1 MSRPMHQ
8 RGEPAR
14 CRRFFVRTTRHLST
28 WFSFPVLRWC
38 LSLVLSSKEESEL
51 RYRSPLFFRRDGP
64 SRASCAVCVAWPK
77 PREHAL
83 PGLPTTRLNQPS
95 GTRRASPAPSLRP
108 VTPSA
113 CSFAVVAPPARPA
126 LRARALRAKPL
137 RPLECNPAGDGLRG
151 AVARAKR
158 RSCKTRAVASQPSS
172 AALPPS
178 ESRPPCSDRRGP
190 RCARQATG
198 LASTAAQTTA
208 FAHALRRGGGSAC
221 PLAFAA
227 LTSRPAAPVAGA
239 TYGRVRM
246 ARLSRCP
253 RARPGRA
260 GAALRA
266 VTHIPRPDRNAYT
279 DAVASPLRPR
289 ATLRAAADRSG
300 VRGRCAPRRPR
311 CGHPLRASLRY
322 APGPRLAARPSPRCR
337 ATSSAP
343 APRHSGRCAPCA
355 SRCSL
360 RLRIAASSPTR

>member
-1 MSRPMHQ
+1 M
-8 RGEPAR
+8 
-14 CRRFFVRTTRHLST
+14 LSP
-28 WFSFPVLRWC
+28 F
-38 LSLVLSSKEESEL
+38 
-51 RYRSPLFFRRDGP
+51 FFRRIDPGICPGLAPGFVSQVLGDGIP
-64 SRASCAVCVAWPK
+64 GGIRVGHAVVFGAPK
-77 PREHAL
+77 PPAKN
-83 PGLPTTRLNQPS
+83 RLNQPS

-113 CSFAVVAPPARPA
+113 CSSAVVAPPARPA

-178 ESRPPCSDRRGP
+178 ESRPSCSDRRGP

-239 TYGRVRM
+239 TSGRVRM

-253 RARPGRA
+253 RARPGQA

-266 VTHIPRPDRNAYT
+266 VTRTPRPDRNAST
-279 DAVASPLRPR
+279 DAVASPLRLR
-289 ATLRAAADRSG
+289 AALRAAADRSG
-300 VRGRCAPRRPR
+300 VQRRVLRPR
-311 CGHPLRASLRY
+311 APALRSLRSLRV
-322 APGPRLAARPSPRCR
+322 ALRLAPTPRGVVSDPLTRISAAVAKRPAC
-337 ATSSAP
+337 AP
-343 APRHSGRCAPCA
+343 APA
-355 SRCSL
+355 L
-360 RLRIAASSPTR
+360 RRA

>member
-1 MSRPMHQ
+1 MVFGWDTRWYSASRNRP
-8 RGEPAR
+8 R
-14 CRRFFVRTTRHLST
+14 
-28 WFSFPVLRWC
+28 
-38 LSLVLSSKEESEL
+38 
-51 RYRSPLFFRRDGP
+51 
-64 SRASCAVCVAWPK
+64 K
-77 PREHAL
+77 P
-83 PGLPTTRLNQPS
+83 PNQPS

-113 CSFAVVAPPARPA
+113 CSSAVVAPPARPA

-178 ESRPPCSDRRGP
+178 ESRPSCSDRRGP

-227 LTSRPAAPVAGA
+227 LTSRPAASVAGA
-239 TYGRVRM
+239 TSGRVRM

-266 VTHIPRPDRNAYT
+266 VTPTPRPDQNAST
-279 DAVASPLRPR
+279 DAVASALRPLGYAPSR
-289 ATLRAAADRSG
+289 RRPFRREKALPL
-300 VRGRCAPRRPR
+300 APRPDT
-311 CGHPLRASLRY
+311 PV
-322 APGPRLAARPSPRCR
+322 AA
-337 ATSSAP
+337 
-343 APRHSGRCAPCA
+343 APCA
-355 SRCSL
+355 SRGDL
-360 RLRIAASSPTR
+360 RLRLAASPPTRSRGSPPPSRSARPALPLRSCAGPSPRRDAAKPFRARFKPPPNSPARKNHPSHVLLGATHSA

>member
-1 MSRPMHQ
+1 MHQ

-14 CRRFFVRTTRHLST
+14 CRRFPVGTTRHLST

-38 LSLVLSSKEESEL
+38 LSLVLSSKEEESEL

-77 PREHAL
+77 PGEHAL

-113 CSFAVVAPPARPA
+113 CSSAVVAPAARPA

-137 RPLECNPAGDGLRG
+137 RPLESCPAGDGLRG

-178 ESRPPCSDRRGP
+178 ESRPSCSDRRGP

-198 LASTAAQTTA
+198 PASTAAQTTA
-208 FAHALRRGGGSAC
+208 FAHALRRGGGSAR

-227 LTSRPAAPVAGA
+227 RTSRPAAPVAGA
-239 TYGRVRM
+239 TSGRVRM

-266 VTHIPRPDRNAYT
+266 VTPTPRPARNAST
-279 DAVASPLRPR
+279 NAVASPLRPG
-289 ATLRAAADRSG
+289 AALRAAADRSG
-300 VRGRCAPRRPR
+300 VHRRV
-311 CGHPLRASLRY
+311 LRPPPPALRSLR
-322 APGPRLAARPSPRCR
+322 
-337 ATSSAP
+337 
-343 APRHSGRCAPCA
+343 
-355 SRCSL
+355 SL
-360 RLRIAASSPTR
+360 RGA